1 MWGERFGISAKKY
14 NKRGVFEMTRKLILM
29 GLVLFLAVSLAA
41 CGGGD
46 QSSGTNAPETPEDDA
61 ASFYKGKN
69 ITWIIPYNPG
79 GGYDAYTRVIAPY
92 FEKYTGATVVCKN
105 EPGAGSLIGTN
116 KLYQSKPDGLTVGI
130 LNGPGVTQAQLSNDP
145 GVQFDLQKFNWLG
158 RICFEPRLVV
168 VGSHTPYQSLEE
180 MLNGNK
186 KVRFGAPGT
195 GSQTFMESIMAAEA
209 LGLDMEMITGYET
222 QADAQMAIIRKELD
236 ATSGSYSSLYDQIKN
251 GDLRPLAVIANE
263 RAAEVPDLPI
273 VKEVPGVSDEGK
285 QLLDIAIAINEVGR
299 AVAAPEGVPEERLQ
313 FLRDAF
319 SKALAEPELLD
330 IAKQQELII
339 SPLTGTELKEIIDSG
354 LNMSEEAR
362 QKMTTALG
370 KYK

>member
-1 MWGERFGISAKKY
+1 MG
-14 NKRGVFEMTRKLILM
+14 RKLILV
-29 GLVLFLAVSLAA
+29 GLIVLLAIFLAA
-41 CGGGD
+41 CGDGG
-46 QSSGTNAPETPEDDA
+46 QPSSENASETPKDDA

-116 KLYQSKPDGLTVGI
+116 KLYQSEPDGLTVGI
-130 LNGPGVTQAQLSNDP
+130 INGPGVLQAQLSNDP
-145 GVQFDLQKFNWLG
+145 GVKYDLRKFNWLG

-168 VGSHTPYQSLEE
+168 VGSHTPYQSLEDT
-180 MLNGNK
+180 LKGNK
-186 KVRFGAPGT
+186 KVRFGAPGA
-195 GSQTFMESIMAAEA
+195 GSQTFMESIMVAEA

-222 QADAQMAIIRKELD
+222 QADAQMAIIRKELE
-236 ATSGSYSSLYDQIKN
+236 ATSGSYSSLFDQIKN
-251 GDLRPLAVIANE
+251 GDLIPLAVIANE
-263 RAAEVPDLPI
+263 RAAEVPDLPLVREI
-273 VKEVPGVSDEGK
+273 PGLGDEGM
-285 QLLDIAIAINEVGR
+285 QLLEIPITINEVGR

-319 SKALAEPELLD
+319 SKALAEPELLE
-330 IAKQQELII
+330 IAKNQELII
-339 SPLTGTELKEIIDSG
+339 DPLTGAELKEIIDSG
-354 LNMSEEAR
+354 LNMSEQAK
-362 QKMTTALG
+362 QNMVSALN